1 MRIMQFLSVS
11 VLWLAA
17 GSARAEQPRGS
28 GPDLAAAVR
37 HVPIAIGTNL
47 PLLWE
52 DADSIAAS
60 LYVGASDHHAIRA
73 NVASY
78 KPHGPVVADAI
89 VGLLF
94 DGDGSEASESGRTTD
109 VGIGWVYYPRSLWS
123 GFTVEA
129 GALRRARDVRVHD
142 SNMTPERVT
151 TRTTIYA
158 ARAMV
163 GWSWSLGRHMFIATG
178 LGLSVGRESGTEIL
192 EVDYNRMTTRE
203 NVLRVDVTA
212 ESYLRIGAMFDL

>member
-1 MRIMQFLSVS
+1 MQFLSVS
-11 VLWLAA
+11 VLWLAT
-17 GSARAEQPRGS
+17 GNARAEQPPAAS
-28 GPDLAAAVR
+28 PDLAAAMR
-37 HVPIAIGTNL
+37 HVPVAIGTNL
-47 PLLWE
+47 PFMWD

-89 VGLLF
+89 VGVLF
-94 DGDGSEASESGRTTD
+94 DGDGSESSQSGRTTD

-123 GFTVEA
+123 GFTFEA

-142 SNMTPERVT
+142 SNMRPERVT
-151 TRTTIYA
+151 TKTTVHA

-163 GWSWSLGRHMFIATG
+163 GWSWSLGRHMFVATG
-178 LGLSVGRESGTEIL
+178 LGLSVGRESGDEIF
-192 EVDYNRMTTRE
+192 ETDIDRMTTRE
-203 NVLRVDVTA
+203 SVRRVDVTA
-212 ESYLRIGAMFDL
+212 EGYLRIGAMFDL